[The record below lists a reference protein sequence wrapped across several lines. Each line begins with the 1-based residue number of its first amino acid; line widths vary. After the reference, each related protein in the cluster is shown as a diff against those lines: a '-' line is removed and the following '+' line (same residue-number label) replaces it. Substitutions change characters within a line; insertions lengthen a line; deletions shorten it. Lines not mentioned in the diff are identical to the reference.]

1 MVREHKRKMGSRN
14 YKTGYTEEDLSTA
27 VNAVKNGGMSI
38 RQSSRRYNIPFGT
51 LSNKIKNLHTRTV
64 GHLFQIAPDTQKLL
78 VEVIT
83 CLTIWK
89 IPLTA
94 SDICLLVKGYLD
106 SRGVVDRVFNDNLPG
121 RDWLNSFMR
130 QYNLTQRLAE
140 NVTSSRAEVSC
151 DTINAYFD
159 NLEGSVHGIHPN
171 DMYNY
176 DETNITDNP
185 GSKKVIVPRGMRRVK
200 RKAEHSK
207 QSVSVMFCGNASGQF
222 LPPMVVYKA
231 QNLYTEWTLGGPT
244 NAVYDVSKSG
254 WFDSRTFEMWFL
266 KVFLANVNV
275 SSRTTSTN
283 PIFLIGDDLPSHF
296 SVSVINECLKY
307 NIVFVTMPAKFTH
320 LCQPLDVAVF
330 GPAKRAWRQILDG
343 WRKESRS
350 KGCIPKSQFPALLKR
365 LFNALPPSNLVSGF
379 RACGIYGIPW
389 IVPKS

>member
-1 MVREHKRKMGSRN
+1 
-14 YKTGYTEEDLSTA
+14 
-27 VNAVKNGGMSI
+27 MS
-38 RQSSRRYNIPFGT
+38 S
-51 LSNKIKNLHTRTV
+51 
-64 GHLFQIAPDTQKLL
+64 
-78 VEVIT
+78 
-83 CLTIWK
+83 
-89 IPLTA
+89 
-94 SDICLLVKGYLD
+94 
-106 SRGVVDRVFNDNLPG
+106 
-121 RDWLNSFMR
+121 
-130 QYNLTQRLAE
+130 
-140 NVTSSRAEVSC
+140 

-159 NLEGSVHGIHPN
+159 NLEGSAHGIHPN

-185 GSKKVIVPRGMRRVK
+185 GSKKVIVPRGMRRVE

-275 SSRTTSTN
+275 SSRTPSTN
-283 PIFLIGDDLPSHF
+283 PIFLIGDNLPSHF

-307 NIVFVTMPAKFTH
+307 NIVFVTMPAKSTH

-343 WRKESRS
+343 WQKESRS
-350 KGCIPKSQFPALLKR
+350 KGCIPKSQFPGLLKR

-379 RACGIYGIPW
+379 RACGIYPLDRTQVLKRLPSNNRDPGGEGTAAALNESVMSFLESNCGLNQTPNQAARKRGKKISPGQA
-389 IVPKS
+389 ITP